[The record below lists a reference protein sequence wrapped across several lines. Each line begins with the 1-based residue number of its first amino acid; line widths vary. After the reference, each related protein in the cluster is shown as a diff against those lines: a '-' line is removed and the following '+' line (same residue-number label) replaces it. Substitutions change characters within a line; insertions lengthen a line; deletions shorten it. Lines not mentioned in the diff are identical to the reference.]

1 MFRLARVAAVSVA
14 LAACGGAETRTI
26 RVERVA
32 PAADP
37 DCGAPADARTILVTA
52 LGEFGATEGTVRS
65 IDATD
70 EGEVDIAGFPSETAV
85 LEVEVLGLGG
95 ATPRAIGRTAPFD
108 VSSLEDGAAVQVFM
122 APPRGVCPTG
132 PPAVARDRPLAARL
146 GPGVIVAGGRDE
158 DGDPVNEVE
167 YYDPGSGA
175 LVALGDVLYGG
186 DADTGLAGASMTAMP
201 DGRVVVAGGGA
212 TAFQIVDP
220 VTREAEPARFLR
232 EGRAYHAAVAL
243 DADRLLLAGGCA
255 RLEGESCAIDSAAA
269 TSSILSLADGEIG
282 DGPALQRVRIGGHAI
297 VEPDGRVLLIGG
309 VDEDGALV
317 TDAERIDPAG
327 GEGEIIDDAGGGAAA
342 ALAAGGVVAGFAP
355 DGATAVSGAAVVP
368 PGGGTARAVG
378 GGAIARAG
386 ASLTALEGGD
396 VLIAGGVEAGAGES
410 PLALYAPLR
419 GEIDPLDAPL
429 PALAGHAA
437 VRLDDGSVFLVGGH
451 DEAGDALDGAWIY
464 RPELVGPFTAGR
476 SVTFATDESAAALV
490 PRDPAR
496 GSRVAADDDV
506 PAHYE
511 IEATAGGDV
520 AREWAVLAGPRFVD
534 VSVEARVA
542 ADGGGAAILFWWE
555 SAARHA
561 MVALEPGEA
570 ARVVVVEDGDA
581 TVVCT
586 GESVDAGELEVGASG
601 GAHDLVVA
609 VDGGEVAVELD
620 GREVLHCSVD
630 PLPGGGGAV
639 GVAPLGDGAVL
650 RLDLLSAAR

>member
-1 MFRLARVAAVSVA
+1 MVALRLARVAAVSVA

-65 IDATD
+65 LDATD

-95 ATPRAIGRTAPFD
+95 ATPRAIGRTALFD
-108 VSSLEDGAAVQVFM
+108 VSALEDGAAVQVFM
-122 APPRGVCPTG
+122 APPQGVCPTG

-158 DGDPVNEVE
+158 DGDPVDEVE
-167 YYDPGSGA
+167 YYDPATGA
-175 LVALGDVLYGG
+175 LVPLGDVLYGG

-220 VTREAEPARFLR
+220 VTRVAEPARFLR
-232 EGRAYHAAVAL
+232 QGRAHHAAVAL
-243 DADRLLLAGGCA
+243 DADHVLLAGGCA
-255 RLEGESCAIDSAAA
+255 RLEGDGCAADSALA
-269 TSSILSLADGEIG
+269 TSSILSLDDGELD
-282 DGPALQRVRIGGHAI
+282 DGPALQRVRIGGRAI
-297 VEPDGRVLLIGG
+297 VEADGRVLLVGG
-309 VDEDGALV
+309 VDEDGGLV
-317 TDAERIDPAG
+317 TVAERIDPAG
-327 GEGEIIDDAGGGAAA
+327 GDGVLVDGAAGGEAA
-342 ALAAGGVVAGFAP
+342 ALAAGGALVGFAP
-355 DGATAVSGAAVVP
+355 DGAAPASVAAVVP
-368 PGGGTARAVG
+368 PGGTSARPVG
-378 GGAIARAG
+378 GGAVARAG
-386 ASLTALEGGD
+386 ATLTALEGGD
-396 VLIAGGVEAGAGES
+396 VLIAGGAGEP
-410 PLALYAPLR
+410 PLAVYAPLR

-429 PALAGHAA
+429 PELAGHAA

-451 DEAGDALDGAWIY
+451 DEVGDALAGAWIY
-464 RPELVGPFTAGR
+464 RPDLVGPFTAGR

-496 GSRVAADDDV
+496 GSRVAADDDT

-511 IEATAGGDV
+511 IEATAGGEV
-520 AREWAVLAGPRFVD
+520 AREWAILAGPRFVD

-542 ADGGGAAILFWWE
+542 ADGGGAGILFWWE

-581 TVVCT
+581 VSVCS
-586 GESVDAGELEVGASG
+586 GERVDGGDLESPESGA
-601 GAHDLVVA
+601 AHDLVVSVDEGEIA
-609 VDGGEVAVELD
+609 VALD

-630 PLPGGGGAV
+630 PLPGGQV